1 MHLTNNRGCYEM
13 TENFM
18 KNLDLLEG
26 THNNKVT
33 DEAKEFV
40 RRSVNGRNVT
50 ITLIRRILKQGGMQ
64 KFYPAGKLPAPH
76 ASPTL
81 TPRHAQPL

>member
-1 MHLTNNRGCYEM
+1 M

-33 DEAKEFV
+33 EEAKELV
-40 RRSVNGRNVT
+40 
-50 ITLIRRILKQGGMQ
+50 
-64 KFYPAGKLPAPH
+64 A
-76 ASPTL
+76 
-81 TPRHAQPL
+81 